1 MCIIKNI
8 EKKMGASGHTPFR
21 SLAKNSR
28 GKGKSYKNEESGDW
42 WSVIVSEIGLW
53 CNAKD
58 SRFQEI
64 L

>member
-1 MCIIKNI
+1 
-8 EKKMGASGHTPFR
+8 MGASGHTPFR